1 MPRILL
7 VAVPALAL
15 VGAGMGL
22 ALAPAGPE
30 PVVGIAEPSAVPT
43 QPVSVV
49 VDVVGAVARSGV
61 VTLRAGARV
70 IDALAAAGGVT
81 ADADTT
87 ALNRA
92 AVLRDGMRIYVPR
105 HGEELPAGTVGT
117 PAETTID
124 INRAS
129 SAELESL
136 PGIGPSTA
144 SRIIR
149 SRETKPFARVEELQT
164 RGLVTARVFA
174 DIRELVST
182 R

>member
-1 MPRILL
+1 MTDVRTRRSTVVRINDR
-7 VAVPALAL
+7 
-15 VGAGMGL
+15 
-22 ALAPAGPE
+22 GPF
-30 PVVGIAEPSAVPT
+30 
-43 QPVSVV
+43 
-49 VDVVGAVARSGV
+49 ARGR
-61 VTLRAGARV
+61 T

-105 HGEELPAGTVGT
+105 HGEEL
-117 PAETTID
+117 
-124 INRAS
+124 
-129 SAELESL
+129 
-136 PGIGPSTA
+136 
-144 SRIIR
+144 
-149 SRETKPFARVEELQT
+149 QT

>member
-1 MPRILL
+1 VPRILL

-22 ALAPAGPE
+22 ALAPAAPE
-30 PVVGIAEPSAVPT
+30 PVVEIAEPSAVPT

-49 VDVVGAVARSGV
+49 VDVVGAVARPGV
-61 VTLRAGARV
+61 VTLPAGARV

-105 HGEELPAGTVGT
+105 HGEELDRHVRREWP
-117 PAETTID
+117 
-124 INRAS
+124 
-129 SAELESL
+129 
-136 PGIGPSTA
+136 PGP
-144 SRIIR
+144 
-149 SRETKPFARVEELQT
+149 
-164 RGLVTARVFA
+164 
-174 DIRELVST
+174 
-182 R
+182 